1 VRRPRAAA
9 PKDATTRKFVVVAGH
24 MLAAARRHALLQF
37 TATSTLR
44 HALST
49 VSAGPAAAPL
59 LPPPTPD
66 GRLTVCLDID
76 ECLLHAE
83 VTDADLEVKGCADQ
97 SHQAQARADERKD
110 VDADFEFEL
119 PYLVAPVRVFKR
131 PGLDDFLLEA
141 GRVAELVLY
150 TSAAEG
156 YASEIVKRLDPTGG
170 TFAGILTRRHCR
182 KLQVGSYAKD
192 LEGLGRSLERTVLVD
207 DSTTPF
213 MMQPDNGLPIAS
225 NPSPNPYPDLT
236 LTPTPTLALTRP
248 PHHGLLRRP
257 RRPRLDACSYVE
269 DKVAQA
275 CFGQRARRRPLSA
288 PHHASGC
295 PELRPASAHPP
306 ILSRADLAL
315 ARPHRP

>member
-1 VRRPRAAA
+1 MSA
-9 PKDATTRKFVVVAGH
+9 VARH
-24 MLAAARRHALLQF
+24 VLAAARRHAPLPF
-37 TATSTLR
+37 TATSMLR

-49 VSAGPAAAPL
+49 VPAGPAAAPL

-66 GRLTVCLDID
+66 GRLTVCLDMD

-119 PYLVAPVRVFKR
+119 PYLDAPVRVFKR

-213 MMQPDNGLPIAS
+213 IMQPDNGLPITS
-225 NPSPNPYPDLT
+225 NPSPNPYPSPNPNPNPDPNPN
-236 LTPTPTLALTRP
+236 LTPNPNACRRCAWPRGRL
-248 PHHGLLRRP
+248 GLGLG
-257 RRPRLDACSYVE
+257 CS
-269 DKVAQA
+269 
-275 CFGQRARRRPLSA
+275 
-288 PHHASGC
+288 H
-295 PELRPASAHPP
+295 
-306 ILSRADLAL
+306 
-315 ARPHRP
+315 